1 LILQFVLNYVCFEM
15 ENQFVKIA
23 SLLGDPTRAIVMW
36 TLLDGKAFTAT
47 ELAITANTSPQNM
60 SMHLAKLLDAGL
72 LFVEKQGRHKYYRF
86 ANKETAYAIEAMA
99 SLIPPAIP
107 QINKTDHSSPIKH
120 CRTCYDHLAGKI
132 GVAVAES
139 LLEQEIILNTA
150 SEFKIST
157 KGEKWFSDFGIN
169 IEDLK
174 KQRRIFLKPCL
185 DWSERKN
192 HIAGSIG
199 SSLLDKMIAED
210 WLRKTKNSRAVQ
222 ITGKGEKEL
231 LRFFKIVV

>member
-1 LILQFVLNYVCFEM
+1 MEDQFI
-15 ENQFVKIA
+15 KTA
-23 SLLGDPTRAIVMW
+23 SLIGDPTRALIMW

-47 ELAITANTSPQNM
+47 ELAIAASTSPQNV

-72 LFVEKQGRHKYYRF
+72 LAVEKQGRHKYYRF
-86 ANKETAYAIEAMA
+86 SNKEVAYAIEAMA

-107 QINKTDHSSPIKH
+107 QKKNAEKHLPIKH

-139 LLEQEIILNTA
+139 LLEQNIILN
-150 SEFKIST
+150 SDT
-157 KGEKWFSDFGIN
+157 KFEVSPEGVKWFSDFGIN
-169 IEDLK
+169 LEDLK
-174 KQRRIFLKPCL
+174 KQRRLFLKPCL

-192 HIAGSIG
+192 HIAGSLG
-199 SSLLDKMIAED
+199 ASLLDKMLADD
-210 WLRKTKNSRAVQ
+210 WLRRTKDSRAIQ

-231 LRFFKIVV
+231 FRYFKIVV

>member
-1 LILQFVLNYVCFEM
+1 M
-15 ENQFVKIA
+15 ENQFIKIA
-23 SLLGDPTRAIVMW
+23 ALLGDPTRAVVMW

-72 LFVEKQGRHKYYRF
+72 LCVEKQGRHKYYRF
-86 ANKETAYAIEAMA
+86 SNKETAYAIEAMA
-99 SLIPPAIP
+99 SLIPPATSEKKKKD
-107 QINKTDHSSPIKH
+107 QNSPIKN

-132 GVAVAES
+132 GVALAES
-139 LLEQEIILNTA
+139 LLEQGIILDIDTKFEV
-150 SEFKIST
+150 SP
-157 KGEKWFSDFGIN
+157 KGEKWFSDFGIHLD
-169 IEDLK
+169 DLK

-192 HIAGSIG
+192 HIAGSLG
-199 SSLLDKMIAED
+199 SSLLDKMIADD
-210 WLRKTKNSRAVQ
+210 WLRKTENSRAVQ

-231 LRFFKIVV
+231 FRLFKIIV